1 MQRFAV
7 TFTLALALGGTV
19 GAAHAQRLPFAAG
32 DGHFSGEALMLGMH
46 ATEAQCTAVP
56 GAVWAVGADGEA
68 ECIRYWAAGLK
79 EGATP
84 RALVYLPADQ
94 IAAGRPEATYESRHP
109 KLMQEIANGMQA
121 RAGLPFILLARPG
134 MLGSS
139 GDHQLRRRAGEAR
152 LVSSALDA
160 IKARH
165 GIRDFGLVGLSGG
178 GHTVAALLG
187 WRQDIA
193 CAVPA
198 SSVSSPKLRWQALG
212 LTSDVT
218 GTTDSY
224 EPVEQLRAGH
234 FHPELRV
241 FVLGDPK
248 DSEVPW
254 TSQTPLAQRL
264 RELGVAA
271 EILTGEG
278 TGVKRHVL
286 GSSGLAIGA
295 MCLAGK
301 PTAEILEAARRG
313 LKG

>member
-1 MQRFAV
+1 
-7 TFTLALALGGTV
+7 
-19 GAAHAQRLPFAAG
+19 
-32 DGHFSGEALMLGMH
+32 
-46 ATEAQCTAVP
+46 
-56 GAVWAVGADGEA
+56 
-68 ECIRYWAAGLK
+68 
-79 EGATP
+79 
-84 RALVYLPADQ
+84 
-94 IAAGRPEATYESRHP
+94 
-109 KLMQEIANGMQA
+109 
-121 RAGLPFILLARPG
+121 

-139 GDHQLRRRAGEAR
+139 GDHKLRRRAGEAR

-165 GIRDFGLVGLSGG
+165 RIGEFGLVGLSGG

-187 WRQDIA
+187 WRTDIV

-198 SSVSSPKLRWQALG
+198 SSVSSPRLRWQALG
-212 LTSDVT
+212 LASDVT

-224 EPVEQLRAGH
+224 EPAEQLLAGH
-234 FHPELRV
+234 FHPGLRV

-248 DSEVPW
+248 DTEVPW
-254 TSQTPLAQRL
+254 ASQTPLAQRL

-301 PTAEILEAARRG
+301 PTADILEAARRG